1 MDFVNDENINRYAD
15 FVKSLNGGGG
25 KFYIM
30 TFGCQQNEADSEKL
44 AGLALLMGY
53 SAADNPEDADL
64 ILVNTCAIREHAEL
78 KALSK
83 IGGFKKL
90 KKSNP
95 ELIVGVCGCMANESH
110 VVEKLKNSYPYVS
123 FTLAPGDIHRL
134 PEIVAGI
141 LSGGKRRFET
151 ESDVHPGII
160 EGLPVM
166 RKERHRAWVSIMY
179 GCNNFCSYC
188 IVPYV
193 RGRERSRRSE
203 DIIRE
208 CRDLVQDGCRDITLL
223 GQNVNSYSSDIS
235 FAELLLGIAKIDGD
249 FRIRFMTSHPKDVPD
264 ELIDVI
270 GAEEKIAPHFHLPL
284 QSGSDRVLSLMN
296 RRSTMERYSGILEK
310 LRRSR
315 PGIAVTSD
323 IIVGFPTESE
333 EDFDATLRALSE
345 LRFDMI
351 YSFIYSPR
359 KGTPA
364 AVMDGQVPYPVKK
377 ERMSRLLELQGA
389 ISLEKNK
396 LFEGRK
402 DPVLVD
408 SFETREG
415 GGICSGRNAWGKL
428 VHFEGTSEMI
438 GTSRDVRIDRAGPFE
453 LYGTIVK

>member
-1 MDFVNDENINRYAD
+1 M
-15 FVKSLNGGGG
+15 
-25 KFYIM
+25 
-30 TFGCQQNEADSEKL
+30 
-44 AGLALLMGY
+44 
-53 SAADNPEDADL
+53 SA
-64 ILVNTCAIREHAEL
+64 
-78 KALSK
+78 
-83 IGGFKKL
+83 
-90 KKSNP
+90 
-95 ELIVGVCGCMANESH
+95 
-110 VVEKLKNSYPYVS
+110 
-123 FTLAPGDIHRL
+123 
-134 PEIVAGI
+134 
-141 LSGGKRRFET
+141 
-151 ESDVHPGII
+151 
-160 EGLPVM
+160 EG
-166 RKERHRAWVSIMY
+166 
-179 GCNNFCSYC
+179 
-188 IVPYV
+188 
-193 RGRERSRRSE
+193 ERSRRSE

-235 FAELLLGIAKIDGD
+235 FAELLLGIVKIDGD

-296 RRSTMERYSGILEK
+296 RRYTMERYSGILEK

-396 LFEGRK
+396 LFEGQKRSCACR
-402 DPVLVD
+402 LL
-408 SFETREG
+408 RNQRR
-415 GGICSGRNAWGKL
+415 GRHMLGKKCVGESL
-428 VHFEGTSEMI
+428 SI
-438 GTSRDVRIDRAGPFE
+438 SRGLRR
-453 LYGTIVK
+453 